1 MCSGLNFALIY
12 RYILM
17 TRRKSIIVFQV
28 CGMTVIRAVLVYV
41 AECLTLMLPVYF
53 LTVLGFQSVL
63 PVLKKYYYYMN
74 SHYPMAVY
82 KMLFET
88 YFSVSL
94 VILLAMILYTFLAD
108 HRIKVG
114 GGRQ

>member
-1 MCSGLNFALIY
+1 
-12 RYILM
+12 M

-28 CGMTVIRAVLVYV
+28 CGDDRNTGSPGLCGRVSDAYAAGIS
-41 AECLTLMLPVYF
+41 TK
-53 LTVLGFQSVL
+53 LGFQSVL

-114 GGRQ
+114 GETMRNIKYACRNFGKIL